1 MMKVSQFHFGKFG
14 DEMSELVASS
24 AIAIGLL
31 LVVYDSGND
40 TCSSNCCLVHAWLT
54 AQDNDTEVKKKVL
67 TMK

>member
-24 AIAIGLL
+24 AIAIGRL

-40 TCSSNCCLVHAWLT
+40 TCSSNCCLVHA
-54 AQDNDTEVKKKVL
+54 
-67 TMK
+67 